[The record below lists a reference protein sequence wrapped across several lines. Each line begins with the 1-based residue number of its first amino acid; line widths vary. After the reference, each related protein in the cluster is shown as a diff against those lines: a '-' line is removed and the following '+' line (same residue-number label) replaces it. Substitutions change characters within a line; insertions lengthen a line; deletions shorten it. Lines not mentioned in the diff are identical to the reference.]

1 MPTWLRPHLP
11 TIALTICLALAS
23 VLLLFARWQLI
34 KPESVT
40 LDLGNPSTPASHFY
54 KVEKAGDVGFRWSYS
69 LAAVSL
75 PALAS
80 SEVVSITL
88 NPARP
93 PGGDAPSFRL
103 LVDNRSAGEFKV
115 QPGWNTYTATIGPR
129 LFPDVR
135 LVIESDSFYASE
147 NDDRRLGMA
156 VSQVSA
162 TPHGGRFGLTWPP
175 QLWLLLAALVPIL
188 GLLWGRLRSP
198 RAGWTAG
205 VTAGV
210 GLLVWSALAPA
221 QIALPTAAWV
231 CGLAALGLLL
241 YWSYRWSRLDHGPF
255 NWLSRVAN
263 SKWELPAV
271 ALFSLVLTLGMT
283 WPLATE
289 LNSAMPGWPGDNFA
303 FLYKLWWFRTA
314 LLVTHQSPLFD
325 PNSYSPFGF
334 SLGQGEPTYLNT
346 VPGVPLGA
354 LFGDV
359 ASYNLLT
366 IASFIIS
373 ALGAYLLVR
382 ELTGSKGGALLAS
395 VAFAFCAYRMAHYP
409 GHLQQ
414 LGTGWIALT
423 FYFLERTLKT
433 RKVKHGALMG
443 LCLALTALGTWYY
456 AYMVGIAVAVYAIA
470 RLWTLRR
477 ETTLR
482 SLAQPALAGVVVLAV
497 IAGPAALPSLELWRQ
512 GGLTHSAKAADEFSA
527 APTDYL
533 IPNQLQPVWGR
544 PSMQAQSD
552 RPIHESNLYLGFVP
566 MAIALAGWVLA
577 RRRTTNDGRPETEDG
592 RPQPAEDNSK
602 LKTQTSKFRTWAF
615 MLGLIIVLSLG
626 LTLHWSQGQVLWPM
640 AGGSTPIPMPGTL
653 LYDFFPFYSS
663 MRVYA
668 RFGILAV
675 LAVVVLMGL
684 GWVVLGG
691 QNSGWFRRNGRWI
704 IVPAMCLLL
713 ADQWT
718 GPYQWGSSRVE
729 QTETSKYIAAAPPG
743 SVMQMP
749 LSGSLS
755 APAQSGP
762 ALYWSTYYKKPITY
776 GYDTFEPLGWRSER
790 PSLEQFPDNGALAV
804 LRKWGVRYIIVSAN
818 GYGSHWQGTFDY
830 LKSLPSLKFLAD
842 FHEPRTWDVDPAI
855 LDARPDLEDYA
866 LSDTQAVFQLLP

>member
-1 MPTWLRPHLP
+1 MAVAQIST
-11 TIALTICLALAS
+11 T
-23 VLLLFARWQLI
+23 
-34 KPESVT
+34 PE
-40 LDLGNPSTPASHFY
+40 
-54 KVEKAGDVGFRWSYS
+54 
-69 LAAVSL
+69 
-75 PALAS
+75 
-80 SEVVSITL
+80 
-88 NPARP
+88 
-93 PGGDAPSFRL
+93 GG
-103 LVDNRSAGEFKV
+103 
-115 QPGWNTYTATIGPR
+115 
-129 LFPDVR
+129 
-135 LVIESDSFYASE
+135 
-147 NDDRRLGMA
+147 RLGLM
-156 VSQVSA
+156 
-162 TPHGGRFGLTWPP
+162 LPP
-175 QLWLLLAALVPIL
+175 QLWFLLAALFPVL
-188 GLLWGRLRSP
+188 GLLWGRLRSTK
-198 RAGWTAG
+198 AGWAAG
-205 VTAGV
+205 AASGAD
-210 GLLVWSALAPA
+210 LLVWSAIAPA
-221 QIALPTAAWV
+221 QLALPVAAWV
-231 CGLAALGLLL
+231 GGLAAFGLLL
-241 YWSYRWSRLDHGPF
+241 YWSYRWSHIARGPF
-255 NWLSRVAN
+255 DWLTRVAN

-271 ALFSLVLTLGMT
+271 ALFSLILTLAMT

-325 PNSYSPFGF
+325 PNSYAPFGF

-366 IASFIIS
+366 IASFVIS

-382 ELTGSKGGALLAS
+382 ELTGSKGAALLGS

-477 ETTLR
+477 EVSLR
-482 SLAQPALAGVVVLAV
+482 SLALPALAGVIVLAV
-497 IAGPAALPSLELWRQ
+497 IAGPAALPSLNLWRQ

-552 RPIHESNLYLGFVP
+552 RPIHESNLYLGLVP
-566 MAIALAGWVLA
+566 MAIALTGFILY
-577 RRRTTNDGRPETEDG
+577 RRRPKDDLNNNPK
-592 RPQPAEDNSK
+592 SK
-602 LKTQTSKFRTWAF
+602 IQNPKFKIWAA
-615 MLGLIIVLSLG
+615 LLALIIVLSLG

-640 AGGSTPIPMPGTL
+640 AGGTTPIPMPGSL

-675 LAVVVLMGL
+675 LALVVLMGL
-684 GWVVLGG
+684 GWVVLRE
-691 QNSGWFRRNGRWI
+691 QDNGWLRRYGKWL
-704 IVPAMCLLL
+704 IVPVMCLLL

-776 GYDTFEPLGWRSER
+776 GYDTFEPLAWRAAR
-790 PSLEQFPDNGALAV
+790 PALEQFPDSAALAV
-804 LRKWGVRYIIVSAN
+804 LRDWGVHYIVVSAN
-818 GYGSHWQGTFDY
+818 GYGSHWQGTYDY
-830 LKSLPSLKFLAD
+830 LKSLPSLKHLAD
-842 FHEPRTWDVDPAI
+842 FHERRTWDVDPAI
-855 LDARPDLEDYA
+855 LDARPDLEEYA
-866 LSDTQAVFQLLP
+866 LSDTQAVFELLP